1 MMKTA
6 MIISQ
11 YKTLMTKTPSF
22 VLRAITASRFI
33 LLCMIPY
40 HRFKYS
46 HLCSSPVNDTISNI
60 YQFRLGSE
68 DVEHIYGFI
77 EKYILSGRYCKNT
90 VSGDR
95 KSDPLC
101 IFAVCPFY
109 AAKRLLPLLRHR
121 KLNERFQNRV
131 KERFP

>member
-1 MMKTA
+1 MTKTA

-22 VLRAITASRFI
+22 VLRAITASRFV

-77 EKYILSGRYCKNT
+77 EKYILSGGYCKT
-90 VSGDR
+90 RFQGIGKAILYV
-95 KSDPLC
+95 
-101 IFAVCPFY
+101 F
-109 AAKRLLPLLRHR
+109 LLSVLLRR
-121 KLNERFQNRV
+121 QALITFA
-131 KERFP
+131 PAP